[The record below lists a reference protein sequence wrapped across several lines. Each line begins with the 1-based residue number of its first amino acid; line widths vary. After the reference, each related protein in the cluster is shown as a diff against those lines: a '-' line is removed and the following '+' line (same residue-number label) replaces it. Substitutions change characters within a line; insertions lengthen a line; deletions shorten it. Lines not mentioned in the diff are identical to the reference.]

1 MTAVQDR
8 PATARQ
14 EAAATPRRRTRRR
27 RLVIGA
33 VAAAVAL
40 LALSQLV
47 LPALAEQR
55 VRSKLD
61 DMGTV
66 SQVSIS
72 AFPAVKMLWGHPDH
86 ATIRMEQLA
95 AGPFVL
101 RDVRVTEHGRNIDA
115 TATVPRAELPGLPAG
130 LNLQSAS
137 VPGSRLLLDAAA
149 GALKVH
155 GDKLE
160 LQNVDA
166 KAGPQGL
173 VLHATGTLG

>member
-1 MTAVQDR
+1 MTAVHDR
-8 PATARQ
+8 PAAT
-14 EAAATPRRRTRRR
+14 AATAKPRRRTRRR

-47 LPALAEQR
+47 LPALAEQH
-55 VRSKLD
+55 VRSKLNG
-61 DMGTV
+61 MGTGA
-66 SQVSIS
+66 QVSVS

-86 ATIRMEQLA
+86 ATIRMEQLN

-101 RDVRVTEHGRNIDA
+101 RDVRVNEHGRNIDA
-115 TATVPRAELPGLPAG
+115 TATVARGELPGLPANVN
-130 LNLQSAS
+130 LNSAQL
-137 VPGSRLLLDAAA
+137 PGSRLLLDAAA